1 MATHASLANPISIS
15 MDWEQPAPEYGAVRG
30 MNISACWLLSNGISR
45 GKKDRPHFNRGTE
58 SAKLVWTMSIQRQQ
72 GIAMGKIHGD
82 SLHIDERVDEILL
95 AMLNPSLMRSEDRP

>member
-1 MATHASLANPISIS
+1 MATHTSLANPIFIS

-72 GIAMGKIHGD
+72 GIAMGKNHGD
-82 SLHIDERVDEILL
+82 SCILT
-95 AMLNPSLMRSEDRP
+95 NESMRFFLLC